1 VAARARAG
9 QPSSFLEEKGKK
21 DIPED
26 DSDRMLK
33 QFMAKMT
40 AQKQEYDEERKQA
53 EAETTKARA
62 EIASAQKRAFASL
75 PSSLAQ
81 TKSFPEIERSA
92 GLRFQM
98 P

>member
-1 VAARARAG
+1 M
-9 QPSSFLEEKGKK
+9 EEKAKK

-92 GLRFQM
+92 GL
-98 P
+98 